1 MNPLFHPQLVNGPWG
16 DPVLYIEFKFDRRAI
31 LFDLGEVRLLPSRKL
46 LKVTHVFVS
55 HTHMDHFIGFDHLL
69 RVCLGREKMLFL
81 YGPPQFIDQLESK
94 LKAYSWN
101 LVENFPN
108 KLVLV
113 AREYWPDRVLE
124 AHFPIGKAFQKTHL
138 RETIKPFDGRL
149 YEEDAF
155 YIRSV
160 ILDHKIPS
168 LAFSLEE
175 RCHLNIL
182 KTGLAE
188 MGLPKGL
195 WLKELKE
202 AIWRGERD
210 DFPVRVWSKDR
221 EGFRECTFA
230 LGHLKKKLINVTPGQ
245 KIGYVVDTVLNEKTE
260 KEIVRLIR
268 GSDLLFIE
276 AAFLEQDRNRA
287 REKCHLTAAQA
298 GRLAR
303 QAGVKGMVPIH
314 FSPKYSR
321 NPNRIEREAQEGFW
335 ANNQ

>member
-1 MNPLFHPQLVNGPWG
+1 MNPLFHPHLVNGPWG
-16 DPVLYIEFKFDRRAI
+16 DPVLYVEFKFDRRAI

-69 RVCLGREKMLFL
+69 RVCLGREKTLFF
-81 YGPPQFIDQLESK
+81 YGPPRFIDQLESK

-124 AHFPIGKAFQKTHL
+124 AHFPIGKAFQKTHF
-138 RETIKPFDGRL
+138 RETFKPFDGRL

-188 MGLPKGL
+188 MSLPKGL

-210 DFPVRVWSKDR
+210 DFPVRVWGKDR
-221 EGFRECTFA
+221 EGFQESTLT
-230 LGHLKKKLINVTPGQ
+230 LGDLKNLVKTTPGQ
-245 KIGYVVDTVLNEKTE
+245 RIGYVVDTVHNKETE
-260 KEIVRLIR
+260 KDLINLVR

-276 AAFLEQDRNRA
+276 AAFLDKDRNRA
-287 REKCHLTAAQA
+287 QDTFHLTAAQA
-298 GRLAR
+298 RGWPGRPG
-303 QAGVKGMVPIH
+303 QNG
-314 FSPKYSR
+314 
-321 NPNRIEREAQEGFW
+321 
-335 ANNQ
+335 